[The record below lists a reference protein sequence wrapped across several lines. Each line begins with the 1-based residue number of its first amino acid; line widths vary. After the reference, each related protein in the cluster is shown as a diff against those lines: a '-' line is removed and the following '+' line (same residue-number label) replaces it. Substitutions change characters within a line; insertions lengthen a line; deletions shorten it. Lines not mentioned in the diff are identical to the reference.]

1 METLTGM
8 RLFARV
14 VEAGSFSEA
23 GRRLGLAPSSIS
35 RQISTLEDTLGARLM
50 NRTTR
55 KLNLTEAGQLYYQ
68 HVSRILADIEEANL
82 AISQLERAPRGTLRL
97 NVPVVFGRLHIA
109 PALPAF
115 LARYPEVTIDLTMTD
130 NFVDL
135 VEEGADLAIRI
146 ADLKDSSLI
155 ARKLAPSRR
164 VICASPAYF
173 ERWGM
178 PEKPEDL
185 TRHNCLTYK
194 FTPGSRQVW
203 RLKGPDRV
211 CEVKVSGNL
220 QSNNAEAL
228 YAAAREGLGL
238 CMLATW
244 NVGEDIR
251 RGALRTIFPEFE
263 VSPTDL
269 DISVYAVYPQ
279 NRHLSAKVRAFVDFL
294 VERFRSPV
302 YWEGGLT
309 AA

>member
-194 FTPGSRQVW
+194 FTPGSQQVW